1 MFVTLSTRLRLAEAK
16 QEPVSILLSSIM
28 SDFFIVCTIVRAV
41 RWIKIIFNLN
51 NIRTFSVIVFIDDGK
66 NTVHY
71 CTIKMY
77 SLTDKYSEPP
87 TTVTFEILIEGQL
100 KLTM

>member
-1 MFVTLSTRLRLAEAK
+1 MF
-16 QEPVSILLSSIM
+16 SIM

-66 NTVHY
+66 YTV
-71 CTIKMY
+71 
-77 SLTDKYSEPP
+77 
-87 TTVTFEILIEGQL
+87 QL
-100 KLTM
+100 KCIA